1 MNPAVARTLSILGH
15 PLLVLPA
22 AALLAT
28 STGEGANSRLLF
40 AAVAFGLLAVV
51 IQGWSWSQVRR
62 GRWQHVDAS
71 QRAERHALNL
81 VLVVLLPVAAWLS
94 RHAFPELAL
103 GLLCT
108 AAIVALGIVLRHW
121 LKLSLHAACASYA
134 AIVLFVVGPLWMLA
148 GLVFA
153 ALVCWSRLVL
163 KRHSRTDV
171 IVGVAAGLMAGGV
184 VLALT

>member
-28 STGEGANSRLLF
+28 ATGKGAGSRLLF
-40 AAVAFGLLAVV
+40 AAGAFAVLALL
-51 IQGWSWSQVRR
+51 IQGWSWWQVRR

-71 QRAERHALNL
+71 QRAERHTLNL

-94 RHAFPELAL
+94 RQAYPELAL

-108 AAIVALGIVLRHW
+108 AAIVALGIVLRRW

-163 KRHSRTDV
+163 KRHSRTDLV
-171 IVGVAAGLMAGGV
+171 VGAMAGLAAGGV
-184 VLALT
+184 VVALT